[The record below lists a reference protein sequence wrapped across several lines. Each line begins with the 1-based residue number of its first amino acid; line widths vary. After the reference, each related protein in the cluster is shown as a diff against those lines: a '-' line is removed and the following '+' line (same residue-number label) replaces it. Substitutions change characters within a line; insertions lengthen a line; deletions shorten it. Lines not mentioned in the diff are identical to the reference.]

1 MTSPFRAVFPSR
13 LARAS
18 YFVRLVICVG
28 VVVLFYYSRGLTDA
42 AANAVMLLIWNYVAF
57 FVILPRARECGMSF
71 MYAILALV
79 PLIFP
84 FLAVALIFR
93 PSEYRFSN
101 VSEEATL
108 KT

>member
-1 MTSPFRAVFPSR
+1 MTSLFRAIFPSR
-13 LARAS
+13 LARFS
-18 YFVRLVICVG
+18 YFTRLVICVG
-28 VVVLFYYSRGLTDA
+28 VVAFIYYSRGLTDA
-42 AANAVMLLIWNYVAF
+42 AANAVMLLVWNYVAF

-93 PSEYRFSN
+93 PPEYRFSN
-101 VSEEATL
+101 VSEKNIFRT
-108 KT
+108 